1 MPLIIKFQVKSNIYK
16 VNYNNEKETIV
27 KRTNDELLAKLYES
41 IISRKKTSFIPYKYS
56 IEISENLFV
65 NEKFGIIKILLQEF
79 NFSNGFLDVK
89 FIFSFDKEHIEHI
102 EKTEFVQEDIESI
115 IFDGFNET
123 YSNENYLIH
132 IEDYIQEINNSNWYE
147 FIFKIEDT
155 PENIKW
161 TLF

>member
-16 VNYNNEKETIV
+16 INYNNEKETIV
-27 KRTNDELLAKLYES
+27 KRPNNELLAKLYES

-56 IEISENLFV
+56 IEISKNLFV

-89 FIFSFDKEHIEHI
+89 FILSFDTEQI
-102 EKTEFVQEDIESI
+102 EFVQEDIESI

-123 YSNENYLIH
+123 YSNQNYSIH

-147 FIFKIEDT
+147 FEFKIEDT
-155 PENIKW
+155 PENIIW
-161 TLF
+161 TVF

>member
-27 KRTNDELLAKLYES
+27 KRPNNELLAKLYES

-79 NFSNGFLDVK
+79 NFSSGILDVK
-89 FIFSFDKEHIEHI
+89 FIFSFDTEQ
-102 EKTEFVQEDIESI
+102 TEFEQEDIESI
-115 IFDGFNET
+115 IFDGFNQT
-123 YSNENYLIH
+123 YSDENYSIH

-147 FIFKIEDT
+147 FEFKIEDT
-155 PENIKW
+155 PENIIW
-161 TLF
+161 NIF